1 MNQNYILAC
10 SIIAVM
16 LLFGCS
22 SFNTEE
28 AVPSYINIK
37 NYSLSSNGNQ
47 GSIHHNFQD
56 AWMYVNGDY
65 AGAYQIPFNIP
76 VLSTGNSTIRITPG
90 IRVNGS
96 QTEARIYPFIKAYET
111 SQLLAPGLSTLIN
124 PIYEYES
131 DVFFPLNEDFDF
143 THFFTK
149 DIDGDLETKMVLSA
163 SADSYE
169 GANSGIIRVDSIHQ
183 NYIGGYEKSINIP
196 VTPNRVYIE
205 LHFKSTV
212 NFYVGLYGIIPGSTP
227 VDLVVARLNPKTEW
241 TKVYFDFT
249 ELTNSSGATS
259 YQPVIQLQYDK
270 EKPEIDQV
278 VQIDNLK
285 IIYR

>member
-111 SQLLAPGLSTLIN
+111 NQLLAPGLSTLIN

-131 DVFFPLNEDFDF
+131 E
-143 THFFTK
+143 
-149 DIDGDLETKMVLSA
+149 
-163 SADSYE
+163 
-169 GANSGIIRVDSIHQ
+169 
-183 NYIGGYEKSINIP
+183 
-196 VTPNRVYIE
+196 
-205 LHFKSTV
+205 
-212 NFYVGLYGIIPGSTP
+212 GLYGIIPGSTP